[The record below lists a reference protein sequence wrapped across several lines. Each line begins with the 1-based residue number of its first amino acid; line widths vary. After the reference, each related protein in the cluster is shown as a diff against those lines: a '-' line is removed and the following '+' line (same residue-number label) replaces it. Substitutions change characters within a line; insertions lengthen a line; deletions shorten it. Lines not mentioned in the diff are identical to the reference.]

1 MKFQPISPI
10 SCPSTNHL
18 HSTGVGNWWN
28 FTQTYTKK
36 FISIY
41 FSVTSPGT
49 VCDALHEV
57 PTAEWRQVVDAG
69 DKYGDE
75 FGQKDVVI
83 AERYYPWGKTY
94 PTWVACLVGTMREWK
109 ASRVRLTMPTD
120 FPQLK
125 VKADLRVRKSYCA
138 SWAFSKTWCSLSVC
152 FREVLRWLL
161 HLGRYKIW
169 YTTTR
174 GVPIWG
180 EQRFEPFQPKTSRS
194 KLFSWAYM
202 QFLLSF
208 CFQMLQSNHVCLIFR
223 LFAN

>member
-1 MKFQPISPI
+1 
-10 SCPSTNHL
+10 
-18 HSTGVGNWWN
+18 
-28 FTQTYTKK
+28 
-36 FISIY
+36 
-41 FSVTSPGT
+41 
-49 VCDALHEV
+49 
-57 PTAEWRQVVDAG
+57 
-69 DKYGDE
+69 
-75 FGQKDVVI
+75 
-83 AERYYPWGKTY
+83 
-94 PTWVACLVGTMREWK
+94 MREWK

-161 HLGRYKIW
+161 HFGRYKIW

-202 QFLLSF
+202 QFLLSVSF
-208 CFQMLQSNHVCLIFR
+208 FLFSNVAKQSCMPNISTFRKLKIPVSNMLEEGMLSTRSVYFYKAIT
-223 LFAN
+223 